1 MVVRKGE
8 TLARYMQRVFTDLE
22 RNDDTLK
29 AIRRL
34 NIKKV
39 HLQRKGDVKG
49 LDIIKKTGRLLE
61 WPSRNGR

>member
-1 MVVRKGE
+1 MKRNE
-8 TLARYMQRVFTDLE
+8 NLAQYMQRVFSDLE

-39 HLQRKGDVKG
+39 HLQRKGDIHG
-49 LDIIKKTGRLLE
+49 LNIITKTGRLLE
-61 WPSRNGR
+61 WPGRKR